1 MDCNDIIRGTHAH
14 THGITKENKIMKRD
28 FITIADWS
36 TKDLLQILDLSKKMK
51 ANPKK
56 FSKSLEGKSVAL
68 IFEKQSLRTHV
79 TFEIG
84 IKQLGA
90 NTVYLTNADISL
102 GKRESNHDVAKNLER
117 WVNAIVIRTYAQKN
131 VDDLAKF
138 AKVSIINALTDFE
151 HPCQAVGDFLTIQE
165 HLGSFKGKKFVWVG
179 DGNNVCHSLML
190 LAAKVGMNFTA
201 VTPAG
206 FLPDSNVTNLAKEIA
221 ASTGARIELSSIPS
235 QGVCDADVVYTDVW
249 VSMGQEADREAKM
262 KAFSGF
268 QVNKELMKNAKPT
281 AVFMH
286 CLPAHRGEEISD
298 EIMDSPQSIVFD
310 EAENRLHT
318 QKAIVYTLLKGKN
331 REKLN
336 NGSGRRKLAHSG
348 RSTRHNRRAARKR

>member
-1 MDCNDIIRGTHAH
+1 M
-14 THGITKENKIMKRD
+14 
-28 FITIADWS
+28 
-36 TKDLLQILDLSKKMK
+36 LQILDLSKKMK

-56 FSKSLEGKSVAL
+56 FAKSLEGKSVAL

-90 NTVYLTNADISL
+90 NTVYLSNADISL
-102 GKRESNHDVAKNLER
+102 GKRESIYDTAKNLER
-117 WVNAIVIRTYAQKN
+117 WVDAIVIRTFAHKN
-131 VDDLAKF
+131 VTDLARH
-138 AKVSIINALTDFE
+138 AGSCIVNALTDFE

-165 HLGSFKGKKFVWVG
+165 HLGSFKGKKFAWVG

-206 FLPDSNVTNLAKEIA
+206 LLPDTNIVNLAKEIA
-221 ASTGARIELSSIPS
+221 APTGARIELSTNPPE
-235 QGVCDADVVYTDVW
+235 GVRDADVIYTDVW
-249 VSMGQEADREAKM
+249 VSMGQEADREIKM

-268 QVNKELMKNAKPT
+268 QLNAELMKNAKPT

-286 CLPAHRGEEISD
+286 CLPAHRGEEVTD
-298 EIMDSPQSIVFD
+298 EVMDSPQSIVFD

-318 QKAIVYTLLKGKN
+318 QKAIIYTLLKGQS

-336 NGSGRRKLAHSG
+336 TGSGRRKLTHSRG
-348 RSTRHNRRAARKR
+348 TTRNNSRTARKR

>member
-1 MDCNDIIRGTHAH
+1 
-14 THGITKENKIMKRD
+14 MKRD
-28 FITIADWS
+28 FITITDWS
-36 TKDLLQILDLSKKMK
+36 GKELLQILNLSKKMK

-56 FSKSLEGKSVAL
+56 FAHSLEGKSVAL

-84 IKQLGA
+84 VKQLGA

-102 GKRESNHDVAKNLER
+102 GKRESIYDLSKNLER
-117 WVNAIVIRTYAQKN
+117 WVDAVVIRTFAQKN
-131 VDDLAKF
+131 IDDLAKF
-138 AKVSIINALTDFE
+138 GKASIINALTDFE

-165 HLGSFKGKKFVWVG
+165 HLGSFKGKKLMWIG

-190 LAAKVGMNFTA
+190 LAAKVGMNFIA

-206 FLPDSNVTNLAKEIA
+206 LSPDANIVNCAKEIA
-221 ASTGARIELSSIPS
+221 ASTGARIELSTNPVE
-235 QGVCDADVVYTDVW
+235 GVLDADVVYTDVW
-249 VSMGQEADREAKM
+249 VSMGQETDREAKM
-262 KAFSGF
+262 KAFAGF
-268 QVNKELMKNAKPT
+268 QVNAELMKKAKPT

-286 CLPAHRGEEISD
+286 CLPAHRGEEVTD
-298 EIMDSPQSIVFD
+298 EVMDSPQSIVFD

-318 QKAIVYTLLKGKN
+318 QKAILYTLLKGQS

-336 NGSGRRKLAHSG
+336 TGSGRRKLAHSRG
-348 RSTRHNRRAARKR
+348 TARNNRRTTRKR